1 MTAITVP
8 ADANVFRAL
17 FDPGIDP
24 ARIFM
29 RNEDGRAVRFGD
41 VPEITARYAALLAD
55 KGVRKGGMVASILEK
70 SPEGILL
77 YLASCRLGAIF
88 LPIHIG
94 LTDREIVHI
103 LQDAEPALVV
113 CDPSRSAVVQSAGVA
128 AMLTLS
134 ADGSGSLAEE
144 SAGRRGLEAFAVV
157 TSGEPNAMVYTS
169 GTTGKPKG
177 ALLSAGA
184 VIWNARSLAA
194 CWRIT
199 QADTL
204 LHANPMAY
212 GLFGTTTPAMA
223 GGASMIL
230 LRKFETEPVLAHL
243 PEATLFAGVPTY
255 YSRLMANPRFD
266 RQLCSAIRLF
276 ITGSAPMRSD
286 FFDAFA
292 ERTGLRLLD
301 RYGLT
306 EALIATSNLVDDIRR
321 CDSSGPA
328 LAGSRLRIVDGDG
341 QEVPAGT
348 VGMIELAQP
357 YPFLGYWRD
366 PDKTRSA
373 FRNGWFVTGD
383 FGRVDEAG
391 FVSVLGRGADL
402 IITGGLNVYPK
413 EVEVELNALE
423 DVAESAVI
431 GVPHPDFGE
440 AVIAVLQLKPDARE
454 FDTTAAL
461 EQLRSA
467 LSGYKVPKRIA
478 LVQEM
483 PRNTLGKIQKNLLR
497 QEFLAAF
504 QPETRI

>member
-1 MTAITVP
+1 MTAMTVP
-8 ADANVFRAL
+8 ADANVYRVL
-17 FDPGIDP
+17 FDPAIDP
-24 ARIFM
+24 GRIFM
-29 RNEDGRAVRFGD
+29 RSEDGRAIRFGD
-41 VPEITARYAALLAD
+41 IPEITARYAALLAA
-55 KGVRKGGMVASILEK
+55 KGVRKGTMVASILEK

-77 YLASCRLGAIF
+77 YLASCRLGAVF
-88 LPIHIG
+88 LPVHIG
-94 LTDREIVHI
+94 LTDREVGHI
-103 LQDAEPALVV
+103 LRDAEPALVV
-113 CDPSRSAVVQSAGVA
+113 CDPSRRAALDSAAS

-134 ADGSGSLAEE
+134 GDGSGSLADE
-144 SAGRRGLEAFAVV
+144 SAGRRGLDTLAAVDPD
-157 TSGEPNAMVYTS
+157 EPNAMVYTS

-177 ALLSAGA
+177 ALISAGA

-199 QADTL
+199 KADTL

-243 PEATLFAGVPTY
+243 PDATLFAGVPTY
-255 YSRLMANPRFD
+255 YSRLMADPRFD
-266 RQLCSAIRLF
+266 RQLCSNIRLF

-286 FFDAFA
+286 FFEAFA
-292 ERTGLRLLD
+292 ERSGHRLLD

-328 LAGSRLRIVDGDG
+328 LAGSRLRIVDRDG

-348 VGMIELAQP
+348 VGMIELDQP

-366 PDKTRSA
+366 PEKTRSA
-373 FRNGWFVTGD
+373 FRDGWFVTGD

-391 FVSVLGRGADL
+391 FVTVLGRGADL

-440 AVIAVLQLKPDARE
+440 AVIAVLQLKPEAHT
-454 FDTTAAL
+454 FDTAAAL
-461 EQLRSA
+461 ERLRRC
-467 LSGYKVPKRIA
+467 LSSYKVPKRIA

-497 QEFLAAF
+497 QKFLTAF
-504 QPETRI
+504 QPEPRI